1 MIPQIIHYTWFSGE
15 QMPQQ
20 ITECIASWK
29 KYLPNYEL
37 RKWDLEAVKDI
48 DVPFLKEALMAKKW
62 AYAADFVRV
71 YAVYHYGGIYLDTDV
86 MLYHSLDSYLD
97 NVAFIGKENSIH
109 FEGRQSFQYLSS
121 HCFGAEKGHPF
132 IKNCMDYYRDRHFV
146 ISKNDR
152 LPVSLRYNMVL
163 MPYIQAEIAK
173 CYGYDSSPRIQTVQ
187 NCKEG
192 LTIYPSE
199 VFDPETVLSS
209 SVCKHLALGGWREKK
224 SSEPEYSLRYKIEWR
239 IVALIQKIVSLF
251 DYKLVKIQ

>member
-187 NCKEG
+187 NCKDG

-199 VFDPETVLSS
+199 VFDPETIISS
-209 SVCKHLALGGWREKK
+209 SVCKHLALGGWRENK
-224 SSEPEYSLRYKIEWR
+224 SSEPEYSLRYKLEWR

-251 DYKLVKIQ
+251 DYKLIKIQ